1 MESCRGVKFP
11 LDIAELR
18 DKLGVQVEDAQER
31 RQQMNAVIA
40 RGQWN
45 QLRGGFRVG
54 MGRLT
59 DNSTRRFNG
68 RMLKLMGRTQVT
80 YGRMLETVGKRFHR
94 LTGF

>member
-1 MESCRGVKFP
+1 
-11 LDIAELR
+11 
-18 DKLGVQVEDAQER
+18 
-31 RQQMNAVIA
+31 
-40 RGQWN
+40 
-45 QLRGGFRVG
+45 